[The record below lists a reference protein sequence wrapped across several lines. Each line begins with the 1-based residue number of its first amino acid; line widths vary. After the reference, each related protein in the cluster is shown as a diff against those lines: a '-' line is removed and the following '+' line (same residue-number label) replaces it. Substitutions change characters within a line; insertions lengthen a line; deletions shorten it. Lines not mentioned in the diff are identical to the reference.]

1 MEKVNR
7 QRLQSLL
14 EQFASFGATGENGVT
29 RLSLSREDIAARD
42 KFIEVSEEIGMSVKV
57 DDMGNLYAT
66 LSGKKDMPPIVM
78 GSHLDSVK
86 KGGRFDGTLGVVA
99 GLEVVRT
106 IVERNIETE
115 HPITVMNFTNEEGAR
130 FDPAMMSS
138 GVLAGKFA
146 KEDML
151 RSADTEGV
159 TFGQALEISGY
170 EGEAGNRLREA
181 AAFVELHIEQGPVLE
196 HTGEEIGVVQGVMG
210 MTCCEISLKGESNHA
225 GTTPIPMRKDPM
237 FAAAQVI
244 VDLQRE
250 LKKLP
255 EDLVYT
261 IGRIQA
267 HPNIH
272 TVIPN
277 EVTFTLEARHTS
289 MDVVRQVER
298 IIDRLPKTLERC
310 EVTSRKL
317 WGRETVEF
325 DGAVVNAVSE
335 TAAELGLRT
344 RNMYSGAGHDAQ
356 FIASYIP
363 TAMIFVPSAKG
374 YSHREDEYTS
384 YEDCAQGADV
394 LLNTVLKLDRNAST
408 QEEKVLEEKSV

>member
-1 MEKVNR
+1 MEKINR

-14 EQFASFGATGENGVT
+14 EQFSAFGATEGNGVT
-29 RLSLSREDIAARD
+29 RLSLSQEDIKARQ
-42 KFIEVSEEIGMSVKV
+42 KFIETSEEIGLSVKV

-66 LSGKKDMPPIVM
+66 LPGKEDLPPIAM
-78 GSHLDSVK
+78 GSHLDSVV

-106 IVERNIETE
+106 IVERNIKTN
-115 HPITVMNFTNEEGAR
+115 HPITVINFTNEEGAR

-146 KEDML
+146 KEVML
-151 RSADTEGV
+151 QSSDTEGV
-159 TFGQALEISGY
+159 TFGQALEQSGY
-170 EGEAGNRLREA
+170 AGEVGNRLKEA

-196 HTGEEIGVVQGVMG
+196 HNGEEIGVVEGVMG
-210 MTCCEISLKGESNHA
+210 MACYDISLKGESNHA
-225 GTTPIPMRKDPM
+225 GTTPIPMRRDPM
-237 FAAAQVI
+237 FTSAQII
-244 VDLQRE
+244 VELQRE

-261 IGRIQA
+261 IGRIIA
-267 HPNIH
+267 YPNIH

-277 EVTFTLEARHTS
+277 EVTFTIEARHKS
-289 MDVVRQVER
+289 MEVIRQVER
-298 IIDRLPKTLERC
+298 IIDRLPKVVERC
-310 EVTSRKL
+310 TLTSRKL
-317 WGRETVEF
+317 WGRDTVEF
-325 DGAVVNAVSE
+325 KEDIVHAVSE
-335 TAAELGLRT
+335 SAEELGFKG

-384 YEDCAQGADV
+384 FEECANGADV
-394 LLNTVLKLDRNAST
+394 LLNTVLKLDRNFRS
-408 QEEKVLEEKSV
+408 EEKKVLEENRA

>member
-1 MEKVNR
+1 MEKIDR

-14 EQFASFGATGENGVT
+14 EQFSSFGATEKNGVT
-29 RLSLSREDIAARD
+29 RLSLSEEDLAARE
-42 KFIEVSEEIGMSVKV
+42 KFIEISEEIGLSVKV

-66 LSGKKDMPPIVM
+66 LPGKEDLPPIAM
-78 GSHLDSVK
+78 GSHLDSVV

-106 IVERNIETE
+106 IVERNIETN
-115 HPITVMNFTNEEGAR
+115 HPITVINFTNEEGAR

-138 GVLAGKFA
+138 GVLAGKFT

-151 RSADTEGV
+151 QSSDTEGL
-159 TFGQALEISGY
+159 TFGQALEQSGY
-170 EGEAGNRLREA
+170 AGEVGNRLKEA

-196 HTGEEIGVVQGVMG
+196 HFGDEIGVVEGVMG
-210 MTCCEISLKGESNHA
+210 MACYEISLKGESNHA
-225 GTTPIPMRKDPM
+225 GTTPIPMRRDPM
-237 FAAAQVI
+237 FASAQII
-244 VDLQRE
+244 VELQQE

-261 IGRIQA
+261 IGRINA
-267 HPNIH
+267 YPNIH

-277 EVTFTLEARHTS
+277 EVTFTIEARHTS
-289 MDVVRQVER
+289 IEVIRQVES
-298 IIDRLPKTLERC
+298 IIDRLPKVVERC
-310 EVTSRKL
+310 TLTSRKL

-325 DGAVVNAVSE
+325 NEDVVHAVLES
-335 TAAELGLRT
+335 TGELGFKNRK
-344 RNMYSGAGHDAQ
+344 MYSGAGHDAQ

-374 YSHREDEYTS
+374 YSHREDEYS
-384 YEDCAQGADV
+384 SFEECGNGADV
-394 LLNTVLKLDRNAST
+394 LLNTVLKLDRNSRP
-408 QEEKVLEEKSV
+408 QEKKVLEENRA

>member
-1 MEKVNR
+1 MEKINR
-7 QRLQSLL
+7 QRLQGLL
-14 EQFASFGATGENGVT
+14 EQFSSFGATGKNGVS
-29 RLSLSREDIAARD
+29 RLSLSEEDLAARG
-42 KFIEVSEEIGMSVKV
+42 KFIEISEEIGLSVTV

-66 LSGKKDMPPIVM
+66 LPGKEDLPPIAM
-78 GSHLDSVK
+78 GSHLDSVV

-106 IVERNIETE
+106 IVERNVETK
-115 HPITVMNFTNEEGAR
+115 HPITVINFTNEEGAR

-151 RSADTEGV
+151 QSSDTEGM
-159 TFGQALEISGY
+159 TFGQALEQSGY
-170 EGEAGNRLREA
+170 AGEVGNRLKEA

-196 HTGEEIGVVQGVMG
+196 HNAEEIGVIEGVMG
-210 MTCCEISLKGESNHA
+210 MACYEISLKGESNHA

-237 FAAAQVI
+237 FASAQIMVE
-244 VDLQRE
+244 LQRE

-261 IGRIQA
+261 IGRINA
-267 HPNIH
+267 YPNIH

-277 EVTFTLEARHTS
+277 EVTFTIEARHTN
-289 MDVVRQVER
+289 MDVIRQVEKM
-298 IIDRLPKTLERC
+298 IEHLPKMVERC
-310 EVTSRKL
+310 MLSSRKL
-317 WGRETVEF
+317 WGRDTVEF
-325 DGAVVNAVSE
+325 NRDIVQAVSE
-335 TAAELGLRT
+335 SAEALGFKSRK
-344 RNMYSGAGHDAQ
+344 MYSGAGHDAQ

-363 TAMIFVPSAKG
+363 AAMIFVPSAKG

-384 YEDCAQGADV
+384 FEDCAKGADV
-394 LLNTVLKLDRNAST
+394 LLNTVLKLDRSAGL
-408 QEEKVLEEKSV
+408 QENKVLEENRA